1 MESNRSAGFGAMM
14 TGNGCTALAGRIRS
28 GCVFVMFMAGAGAA
42 AGRGRMLI
50 RAVSFFG
57 PRWIEGTDAVCVS
70 DGRGALDAL
79 DSEFI
84 SSPAGFGKGC
94 KSGEAAT
101 D

>member
-1 MESNRSAGFGAMM
+1 MM
-14 TGNGCTALAGRIRS
+14 TGTGCTALACRIRS

-57 PRWIEGTDAVCVS
+57 PRWIEGADAVCGS
-70 DGRGALDAL
+70 DGKDAL
-79 DSEFI
+79 DSELI
-84 SSPAGFGKGC
+84 SGPAGLGKGC